1 MATSNEQLKNIF
13 QDLKSKFD
21 NHPFIKVLPLEGDP
35 PEKYEIQYSI
45 QGLAQ
50 DSEGKVVESK
60 EHTVSINIPFGFP
73 HFPPSCTPQSPT
85 FHPDFD
91 QAAICIGEFWNKDRS
106 LAELVIHIGQ
116 MIAGE
121 LYSTE
126 NAFNDSAA
134 EWYQNIADQLPFGK
148 MDFSFSSPAQEA
160 EITFDDEDL
169 LLDGMD
175 TLDESDITGHADYF
189 GNEQPTLEHDQE
201 ISFPSTAKSSGK
213 SSVNRVYLL
222 IRQKRFY
229 ELSGFL
235 NELGEEDNFDDR
247 VEIEQKISDLLEKAK
262 TLQREADEFEHQG
275 NPQMALELFEKVAAI
290 VPDFPNIDENIER
303 TKNSVELAGGD
314 WESQGEAEDYEPGD
328 LDKSDTKKR
337 RVAFFEESSK
347 KSIRLLP
354 ILGVVLAIVLA
365 IVFITP
371 LFTAKSH
378 LKTADE
384 LYQQCQKFLE
394 QGNFNQADVQCAEA
408 LESLKMISLY
418 KTGERDE
425 MERQIA
431 LTLSSDKMRQGLAGR
446 VFFQGKYINKT
457 DRDRMLEFNRQK
469 TAGDNFFEKSQWKK
483 AVGQYNAALKTVQ
496 PISDSFIDVLRQE
509 VRNKIK
515 VSAINLSIDRGFSLL
530 SRGDLEKSQEMFT
543 SALADAENLP
553 EELGG
558 DLISRIQPKIQEIQY
573 LQHLDLGKKFFSAN
587 DWESAIQQY
596 EKALQLRDTS
606 MSQLGDED
614 DTSLYANMAE
624 AELFALINSAK
635 DAFSQSLLDDAIKN
649 YQEAINLLKTKRDLL
664 TRINTDEIQQQLE
677 RIILRTRIVQ
687 LKQTADKELD
697 NQKFDK
703 AISTFSKVITVI
715 AQNGFEKD
723 QEFKAII
730 DGTKETIAE
739 TRKKALVAGRV
750 EYLEENYKKIFEE
763 NYSAAVPEY
772 LSEPKATFL
781 RYIDNGKELY
791 EIQCLE
797 ENRGRKLRL
806 VMLYSYDPSRKKW
819 AFYSENG

>member
-1 MATSNEQLKNIF
+1 MATSNEQLKNIY
-13 QDLKSKFD
+13 QDLKAKFD
-21 NHPFIKVLPLEGDP
+21 NHPFINVIPIDGDP

-45 QGLAQ
+45 LGLIQ
-50 DSEGKVVESK
+50 DNDGNVIESGS
-60 EHTVSINIPFGFP
+60 HSVFINIPFGYP

-106 LAELVIHIGQ
+106 LAELVLYMGK
-116 MIAGE
+116 MISGE
-121 LYSTE
+121 IYSTE
-126 NAFNDSAA
+126 NAFNDSATD
-134 EWYQNIADQLPFGK
+134 WYLNIADQLPFEK
-148 MDFSFSSPAQEA
+148 KDFSYSSSPQESEIGFA
-160 EITFDDEDL
+160 EEDL
-169 LLDGMD
+169 MLESMD
-175 TLDESDITGHADYF
+175 TLDDSDITGHTDYF
-189 GNEQPTLEHDQE
+189 GDSQPTLEDSE

-275 NPQMALELFEKVAAI
+275 NPKMALELFEKVAAI

-303 TKNSVELAGGD
+303 TRNSVELAGDD
-314 WESQGEAEDYEPGD
+314 WETETEPEDSEQTVQEAKTSQ
-328 LDKSDTKKR
+328 KR
-337 RVAFFEESSK
+337 RVAFFEDGSK
-347 KSIRLLP
+347 KTMRLLP
-354 ILGVVLAIVLA
+354 ILGVVLAIGLA

-378 LKTADE
+378 LETADQ
-384 LYQQCQKFLE
+384 LYQQCQSFIE
-394 QGNFNQADVQCAEA
+394 QGNFNRAEIQCREA
-408 LESLKMISLY
+408 LEKLKKISLY
-418 KTGERDE
+418 KTDERDA
-425 MERQIA
+425 MERQIE
-431 LTLSSDKMRQGLAGR
+431 LTLSSDKMEQGLAGR
-446 VFFQGKYINKT
+446 VFFQGKYVRKT
-457 DRDRMLEFNRQK
+457 DMDRMLTFNTQK
-469 TAGDNFFEKSQWKK
+469 AEGDTFYEKSLWKK
-483 AVGQYNAALKTVQ
+483 AIGQYNAALKTAQ
-496 PISDSFIDVLRQE
+496 PISDTFIDVLRQE
-509 VRNKIK
+509 IRNKIT
-515 VSAINLSIDRGFSLL
+515 VSEINLSIERGFSLL
-530 SRGDLEKSQEMFT
+530 SRGELEKSNEMFT
-543 SALADAENLP
+543 SALADAEKLP

-558 DLISRIQPKIQEIQY
+558 ALISQIQPKIQEIQY
-573 LQHLDLGKKFFSAN
+573 LQHLDLGKKYFSAN
-587 DWESAIQQY
+587 DWESAIKQY

-606 MSQLGDED
+606 LAPLGND
-614 DTSLYANMAE
+614 DTASLYANMAE

-635 DAFSQSLLDDAIKN
+635 DAFSQSRLDDAIKN
-649 YQEAINLLKTKRDLL
+649 YQEAIGLLKSKKDLL
-664 TRINTDEIQQQLE
+664 KRINPDEIEQQLE

-687 LKQTADKELD
+687 LKQIADDEL
-697 NQKFDK
+697 NNKKFDK
-703 AISTFSKVITVI
+703 AIATFNKVITVI
-715 AQNGFEKD
+715 TKNGFEKD

-739 TRKKALVAGRV
+739 TRKNAIVAGRIN
-750 EYLEENYKKIFEE
+750 YLEKNYKKIFEE

-781 RYIDNGKELY
+781 RYLENGNELY

-806 VMLYSYDPSRKKW
+806 VMLYSYDPKKKKW
-819 AFYSENG
+819 EFYSNNS